1 MTDSLQRTSP
11 ETEALIAKAQAF
23 VDRKY
28 VARADARQKEM
39 GLAYVEAERQDLAR
53 EIVRFVEPY
62 IANAGDMLLRMG
74 EAVDA
79 LRAERDQLRGLA
91 QRSKDD
97 AIAVALFDLVAIIEA
112 AGLQN
117 LVKGVELGQTSWYV
131 KASDRIAA
139 AYAALSD
146 TSTDSEGK

>member
-1 MTDSLQRTSP
+1 MADFTISP
-11 ETEALIAKAQAF
+11 ETETL
-23 VDRKY
+23 R
-28 VARADARQKEM
+28 
-39 GLAYVEAERQDLAR
+39 DLLLED
-53 EIVRFVEPY
+53 EIVTLSDNEPVCVSFGH
-62 IANAGDMLLRMG
+62 ISDFTLTLGD
-74 EAVDA
+74 
-79 LRAERDQLRGLA
+79 LRACALPRGFA

-146 TSTDSEGK
+146 TSTLGNSNG